1 MADVTSQLRRTSV
14 SWYVALPEAFA
25 DWREPTVAEMNDGD
39 YVMEI
44 TCAVDE
50 DATTFSLGDS
60 DTNDRYSYCDESGI
74 DRPTFYNPEVT
85 LGIYRDADRT
95 ASGEFNTALEL
106 FMKPDIRLFVIKRVG
121 DQDNGPGVLV
131 AAGDRLKIQDIKTDL
146 PADTLAADD
155 PVMISA
161 SGLQMGRV
169 AWNIEVA
176 A

>member
-25 DWREPTVAEMNDGD
+25 DWRQPTAAEMNDAL
-39 YVMEI
+39 YVFDI

-50 DATTFSLGDS
+50 EGTTFNLGDS
-60 DTNDRYSYCDESGI
+60 DTNDRYTYCDDSGI

-85 LGIYRDADRT
+85 LAILRDADRS
-95 ASGEFNTALEL
+95 ADGVFNRALEL
-106 FMKPDIRLFVIKRVG
+106 FMKPDHRLHVIKRVG
-121 DQDNGPGVLV
+121 DQDNTPGAPVSS
-131 AAGDRLKIQDIKTDL
+131 GDRLKIQDIKTDF
-146 PADTLAADD
+146 PADVVASGD
-155 PVMISA
+155 PVMFETT
-161 SGLQMGRV
+161 GLQQGRV